1 MSYWLIAGGA
11 GFIGGHVVKAMR
23 DAGERIV
30 VVDDLSTGSRNAVPD
45 DVPLV
50 VGSVLDGEL
59 LARVFRDY
67 PVEGVVNLVAR
78 TQVGESVELPLLHYR
93 QNVEGFR
100 SLLSAMESANV
111 RKLVYSSSA
120 SVYGM
125 PDVELVTEDT
135 PCEPMSPYGQTK
147 LIGEWLAQA
156 AHRAGQVDFINLR
169 YFNVAGA
176 ASPGLADKR
185 VLNLVPMVF
194 ERLTEGEAPQIF
206 GDDYATPDGTCV
218 RDYIHVADIAS
229 AHLAATRYL
238 RKHADVPV
246 ARTFNVGR
254 GEGLSVREL
263 ISVIQGVTGY
273 DNAPAVV
280 ERRPGDPAKVVADAS
295 PIQRELGWA
304 ARHSVVDMVASA
316 WEGWC
321 LRHPG
326 ARRPL

>member
-23 DAGERIV
+23 DAGERVV
-30 VVDDLSTGSRNAVPD
+30 VVDDLSTGSRAAVPE
-45 DVPLV
+45 DVPLL
-50 VGSVLDGEL
+50 VGSVLDGEF
-59 LARVFRDY
+59 LARVFRDH

-78 TQVGESVELPLLHYR
+78 TQVGESVDLPLLHYR

-100 SLLSAMESANV
+100 VLLSAMEHAGV

-125 PDVELVTEDT
+125 PDVDLVTEDT
-135 PCEPMSPYGQTK
+135 PCAPLSPYGETK
-147 LIGEWLAQA
+147 LIGEWLARA
-156 AHRAGQVDFINLR
+156 AHRAGRVDFINLR

-176 ASPGLADKR
+176 ASPELADER
-185 VLNLVPMVF
+185 ILNLVPMVF
-194 ERLTEGEAPQIF
+194 DRLTAGTAPRIF

-229 AHLAATRYL
+229 AHLAATRHL
-238 RKHADVPV
+238 RAHDDV

-263 ISVIQGVTGY
+263 ISVIQDVTGH
-273 DNAPAVV
+273 DIAPVVV
-280 ERRPGDPAKVVADAS
+280 ERRPGDPAKVVADAA
-295 PIQRELGWA
+295 PIGRELGWA
-304 ARHSVVDMVASA
+304 ARHGVVDMITSA

-321 LRHPG
+321 LRHPE
-326 ARRPL
+326 ARRGV